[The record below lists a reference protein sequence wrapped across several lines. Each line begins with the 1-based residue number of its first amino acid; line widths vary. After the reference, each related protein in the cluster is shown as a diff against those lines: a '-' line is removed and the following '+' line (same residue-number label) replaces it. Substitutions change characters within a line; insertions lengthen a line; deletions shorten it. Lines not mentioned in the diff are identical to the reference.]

1 MQTKRGRASMLLILR
16 LALILALTSCK
27 TCPENVS
34 ENVVVPPL
42 PEFPSPIVNGASV
55 VSLDVVT
62 ESVTMPFWY
71 WKAITEYVIDTEA
84 AIERLSID
92 LGGF

>member
-1 MQTKRGRASMLLILR
+1 M
-16 LALILALTSCK
+16 ILALTSCK
-27 TCPENVS
+27 TCPENVN
-34 ENVVVPPL
+34 ENIVMPPF
-42 PEFPSPIVNGASV
+42 PEFPSPVVNGAPV

-62 ESVTMPFWY
+62 ESVTMPYWY